1 MTSYIHMESPLGRL
15 LLVAD
20 EAGMRAIEF
29 ENAAHPVPR
38 AGEWRE
44 QRTALLDGARRQI
57 EDYFA
62 GSQQGFDL
70 PLAAQGTD
78 FQLQVWRALVEI
90 PFGET
95 RSYAEIAQRLGKPGA
110 VRAVGTANSRNPLA
124 IVVPCHRVIGAD
136 GSLTGY
142 AGGLDR
148 KRALLTLE
156 GARCV
161 AGLFGDRG

>member
-29 ENAAHPVPR
+29 EDAAHPLPR
-38 AGEWRE
+38 VGEWRE
-44 QRTALLDGARRQI
+44 QPTALLDGARCQL
-57 EDYFA
+57 EDYFS
-62 GSQQGFDL
+62 GSRQGFDL
-70 PLAAQGTD
+70 PLAARGTE
-78 FQLQVWRALVEI
+78 FQMRVWTCLREI
-90 PFGET
+90 PFGQT
-95 RSYAEIAQRLGKPGA
+95 RSYADIARSLGQPAA
-110 VRAVGTANSRNPLA
+110 VRAVGAANGRNPLA

-148 KRALLTLE
+148 KRALLSLE
-156 GARCV
+156 GVRSG
-161 AGLFGDRG
+161 GLFG